1 MNLNEDLLMHQT
13 FQVLT
18 GQATLQ
24 TLMQNRMGVNLLFNP
39 NEPLSSIDP
48 EIINILIEF
57 YIDLEEYEKC
67 EKLVALKKILF
78 Q

>member
-1 MNLNEDLLMHQT
+1 MKLNEHLLMHQT

-24 TLMQNRMGVNLLFNP
+24 TLMQKRVGVNLLFNP
-39 NEPLSSIDP
+39 NEPLCKIDP
-48 EIINILIEF
+48 AIIEILIEF
-57 YIDLEEYEKC
+57 YVELEDYEKC

>member
-24 TLMQNRMGVNLLFNP
+24 TLMQNRVGVNLLFNP
-39 NEPLSSIDP
+39 NEPLCKIDP
-48 EIINILIEF
+48 AIIEILIEF
-57 YIDLEEYEKC
+57 YVELEDYEKC
-67 EKLVALKKILF
+67 EKLVSLKKILF